1 MDKILLIEDDI
12 MFGRMLEQFL
22 TRNGYKVQL
31 VHSGEDARQEITRG
45 SFALVLSDLRLPD
58 VTGLEL
64 LEFMLDSSEI
74 PVVMMSSHGDITTAV
89 SAMKAGAA
97 DYITKPLKPEEV
109 LAVIRNN
116 SGKSRVKPTADS
128 QAAQETYDFVEGTSE
143 AARRLSHYVNLVGP
157 TEFSV
162 LIEGESGTGKEVLAR
177 RLHQKSARADKVFLA
192 VDCGAIPKD
201 LASSEFFGHKKG
213 SFTGAV
219 QDKTGY
225 FVAADGGTLFLD
237 EVGNL
242 SYEHQIQLLRAL
254 QERKIRPVGG
264 LEDIPVDIRILA
276 ATNENLR
283 GAIAEGKFREDLY
296 HRLNEFAIH
305 QPALRDRDQDII
317 LFAMHFLDNVNRQLG
332 KDVYGFSPE
341 VLAAFSRYNWPGNLR
356 EMHNVI
362 KRATLLAQDKLIHLT
377 DLPLELSENPE
388 SVDDSHT
395 LKDLEKETIL
405 KVLRENNFNRT
416 RAAEQ
421 LNINRKTLYNKLKSY
436 GIED

>member
-1 MDKILLIEDDI
+1 
-12 MFGRMLEQFL
+12 MLEQFL
-22 TRNGYKVQL
+22 TRNGYSVTL
-31 VHSGEDARQEITRG
+31 AHSGDGALG
-45 SFALVLSDLRLPD
+45 SVKNHQFSLILSDLRLPD
-58 VTGLEL
+58 VNGLEL
-64 LEFMLDSSEI
+64 LERLLADTDY

-109 LAVIRNN
+109 LAVVRSH
-116 SGKSRVKPTADS
+116 SGKVRSEVRSDVVLGDRKPMGI
-128 QAAQETYDFVEGTSE
+128 VEGTSE
-143 AARRLSHYVNLVGP
+143 ASRRLSYYVNLVGP

-177 RLHQKSARADKVFLA
+177 RLHDKSGRSSNVFLA

-219 QDKTGY
+219 QDKTG
-225 FVAADGGTLFLD
+225 FFEAANGGTLFLD
-237 EVGNL
+237 EIGNL

-264 LEDIPVDIRILA
+264 LEDVSVDIRILA

-283 GAIAEGKFREDLY
+283 DAIAEGRFREDLY
-296 HRLNEFAIH
+296 HRLNEFTI
-305 QPALRDRDQDII
+305 QSPALRDREEDII
-317 LFAMHFLDNVNRQLG
+317 LFATHFLDQVNTQLG
-332 KDVYGFSPE
+332 KNVFGFSPE
-341 VLAAFSRYNWPGNLR
+341 VLAVFSRYKWPGNLR

-362 KRATLLAQDKLIHLT
+362 KRATLLAGENLIQLK
-377 DLPLELSENPE
+377 DLPLELSDNPIDE
-388 SVDDSHT
+388 ADSPQS

-405 KVLRENNFNRT
+405 AVLRETNFNRT
-416 RAAEQ
+416 RAAEK
-421 LNINRKTLYNKLKSY
+421 LNINRKTLYNKLKGY
-436 GIED
+436 GLED